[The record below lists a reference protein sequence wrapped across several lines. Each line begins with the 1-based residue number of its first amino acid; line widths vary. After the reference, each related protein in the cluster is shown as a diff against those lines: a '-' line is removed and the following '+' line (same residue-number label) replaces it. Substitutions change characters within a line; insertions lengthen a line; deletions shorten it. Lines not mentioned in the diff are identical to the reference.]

1 VLALGEVDRVRHRR
15 IGVGGAVNRKQDVMQ
30 PPNYIDGKY
39 SLSIWD
45 RLGFAT
51 LNRSD
56 QIDCV
61 SKQLPSAA
69 GVLVRLLVRQL
80 GGELSRTEVSLLSTL
95 SGGPR
100 RITELAELEG
110 LAQPTMTS
118 LVKQLEQQGLV
129 RRERPSDDGR
139 VVLVHLTDG
148 GAVAREDYLARVR
161 ELLGGYLAEI
171 PDEQV
176 DALAAAT
183 EALVQLVA
191 LLQRQRVR

>member
-1 VLALGEVDRVRHRR
+1 MGSVR
-15 IGVGGAVNRKQDVMQ
+15 I
-30 PPNYIDGKY
+30 
-39 SLSIWD
+39 
-45 RLGFAT
+45 AT

-118 LVKQLEQQGLV
+118 LVKQLEQQGLA
-129 RRERPSDDGR
+129 RRERQADDGR

-148 GAVAREDYLARVR
+148 GAAALEDYLARVR
-161 ELLGGYLAEI
+161 ELLGRYLAEI

-191 LLQRQRVR
+191 LLQRQHVR